1 MGWVGWGALAGPEGC
16 EGAEAAGAAPEG
28 GDGALGAAD
37 DGAGLTDIP
46 ATPAKLARN
55 RPARPTPLL
64 SLPLVEL
71 MTPPRTLTNRR

>member
-16 EGAEAAGAAPEG
+16 EGAEAAEAAPG
-28 GDGALGAAD
+28 VGVGVLGAAC
-37 DGAGLTDIP
+37 DGAGLTDSP
-46 ATPAKLARN
+46 AAPARLARN

-64 SLPLVEL
+64 TLPFVEL